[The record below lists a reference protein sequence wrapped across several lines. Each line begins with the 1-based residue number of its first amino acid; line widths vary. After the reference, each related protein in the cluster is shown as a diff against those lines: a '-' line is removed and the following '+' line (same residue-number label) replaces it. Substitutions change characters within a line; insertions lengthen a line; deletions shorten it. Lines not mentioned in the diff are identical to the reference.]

1 MNDATGDDMTDLLH
15 KEITDR
21 ILGAFYQV
29 HWELGPGYLE
39 SVYANGMEVAL
50 TESGLR
56 VEREVP
62 VSVYF
67 RGHRVGTFRADMIV
81 ESVVLLEF
89 KAGDRLDPNA
99 EPQLLNY
106 LQATRLE
113 VGLILHFGPKA
124 TFKRR
129 VVTNDRKIIP

>member
-1 MNDATGDDMTDLLH
+1 MGELLH

-29 HWELGPGYLE
+29 HWELGPGYVE
-39 SVYANGMEVAL
+39 SVYVQAMEIAL
-50 TESGLR
+50 TDDGLR

-67 RGHRVGTFRADMIV
+67 RRRRVGTFRADMIV

-89 KAGDRLDPNA
+89 KAGDRLDPSA

-106 LQATRLE
+106 LRATKLE

-124 TFKRR
+124 VFKRR